1 MASTEQ
7 SIFGHLG
14 SEYCIYFY
22 YLSIFGFALMIMTV
36 VSYVWIGIAK
46 KLGFRH
52 YLQMVSAALVYF
64 IFYFQNRLLY
74 TMCMK

>member
-1 MASTEQ
+1 MEK
-7 SIFGHLG
+7 SIFGPLS
-14 SEYCIYFY
+14 SEYCVYFY

-46 KLGFRH
+46 KLDFRH
-52 YLQMVSAALVYF
+52 YVQMFFGALVYF